1 MNRSQK
7 LPDDSQL
14 TTLYRASRKEQP
26 SEALDQAILSEARK
40 VASKRRNRWIVP
52 LSSAALV
59 LLGVGLSLP
68 LIELPYKPSQQL
80 KTPTILKQDSY
91 PEADIYLKKAPVPAA
106 PASAPALPY
115 SIEESAT
122 GADSSS
128 TIRRQA
134 LTPKMTRSLDT
145 ASNEKP
151 EAELQAFGETG
162 AELTPVAW
170 LNQIELLIESNQLQ
184 AAKQQLEQFRL
195 RFPEYPLPD
204 SLKLWL
210 IEN

>member
-14 TTLYRASRKEQP
+14 TTLYRAGRTEQP
-26 SEALDQAILSEARK
+26 SEALDQTILSEARK

-68 LIELPYKPSQQL
+68 LIELPYEPSQQI
-80 KTPTILKQDSY
+80 KTPAKQQQDSY
-91 PEADIYLKKAPVPAA
+91 PEADIYLRKTPAPAA
-106 PASAPALPY
+106 SASAPPLPY

-128 TIRRQA
+128 TTKRQA
-134 LTPKMTRSLDT
+134 LTPKMRRSLDS
-145 ASNEKP
+145 A
-151 EAELQAFGETG
+151 
-162 AELTPVAW
+162 
-170 LNQIELLIESNQLQ
+170 
-184 AAKQQLEQFRL
+184 
-195 RFPEYPLPD
+195 
-204 SLKLWL
+204 
-210 IEN
+210 